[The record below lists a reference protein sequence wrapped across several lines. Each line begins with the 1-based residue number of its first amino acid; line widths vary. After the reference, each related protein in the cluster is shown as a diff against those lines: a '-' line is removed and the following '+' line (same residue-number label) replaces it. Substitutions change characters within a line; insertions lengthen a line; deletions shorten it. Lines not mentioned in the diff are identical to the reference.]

1 GGTDNDLGSRIIGR
15 VNVDIGCWVS

>member
-1 GGTDNDLGSRIIGR
+1 GTDNDLGFRIIGR

>member
-1 GGTDNDLGSRIIGR
+1 GTDNDLGSRIIGR

>member
-1 GGTDNDLGSRIIGR
+1 DNDLGSRIIGR